1 MVGLKRVMTVI
12 TTNLVKGDHHGLVDS
27 LSSLTR
33 GPFASCF
40 YSLLKST

>member
-1 MVGLKRVMTVI
+1 MVGLKQIMTVI

-27 LSSLTR
+27 LTLLTH
-33 GPFASCF
+33 GPFASCL